1 LLAELVERV
10 WAPPGAATERDR
22 LRECMRALR

>member
-10 WAPPGAATERDR
+10 WAPPGMAAECDR
-22 LRECMRALR
+22 LREWVRALR